1 VSISKDGKDRMRGGG
16 RERRNRDMLRGRNRS
31 KFLGLEANLHG
42 EEKS

>member
-1 VSISKDGKDRMRGGG
+1 VSISEDGRERMRGGG
-16 RERRNRDMLRGRNRS
+16 RKRRNRDMLRGRSRS